1 MATTRVQDGQEVYIL
16 EHRLA
21 RIAKRK
27 HPYDMRNRVT
37 CLMDLMSR
45 ERNNSV
51 YSVVTHITTR
61 WTGRITVVAPDGTR
75 YAAHHTDVFRT

>member
-1 MATTRVQDGQEVYIL
+1 
-16 EHRLA
+16 
-21 RIAKRK
+21 
-27 HPYDMRNRVT
+27 
-37 CLMDLMSR
+37 MDLMSR